1 MRREEGGDG
10 IELGL
15 HRRGAGAA
23 GGNAAGDA
31 GLERDLGVKIVF
43 EDVGIG
49 LIGLERQLLKDG
61 VVRDAVRH
69 QLAGNFV
76 RAAEGDALF
85 RQIIGQIRG
94 VDEALLGG
102 QQHVFGFSLHGRE
115 HRGHDLQAELRRVDA
130 VEHGL
135 LILLHVLVVGEGQ
148 ALERGEQGDEI
159 AMTTTLLDA
168 LGCSYDVG
176 QTVTLKVAA
185 NDYDPLAGSG
195 AVMEKAYT
203 LCGVLPAYDV
213 YWNLNGNLT
222 VSGIVTEPLA
232 LDGQKFQTFYY
243 LNAAAPVTASTD
255 PALVANEYAYPQ
267 EDTVSFSLRFLL
279 VAAILVSFFA
289 VAQYFLIVLHKR
301 VHTINT
307 FLTLGAKNRDLRLM
321 CLWEALFAGIAAVA
335 AGFALGCGAAAIGLG
350 LQKHLS
356 FLVIP
361 AASLA
366 PLAVLFLLSVLLGA
380 LLPAVLVRPQTTKP
394 KEKPAKK
401 FRLAQL
407 PLAPQIGVGCAVL
420 LIAVSC
426 LYVGWRVMLPYDLD
440 APYACMSIKMNGT
453 SGMPFSLK
461 DDLAALPGVEEVSA
475 AIDLTDIYTVTSDKI
490 QSSQML
496 ADIWVKDNGDIPSL
510 IMQNASKGTLNTTVC
525 ALPDDELRRIAADA
539 GVSDEEIETL
549 LAGDSVLTLWRDC
562 YYAPAADE
570 YYQGFQPDGSTL
582 VEPVF
587 AAGDKL
593 SIQYRR
599 YTGQD
604 EAGNEVY
611 RTYTAQLPIAGVVKS
626 ASNYTLLTT
635 DRLLFSGTIFVS
647 TALYH
652 KMFESAGSFFMEK
665 EGYSSLNVKL
675 SADSNFSLRRSI
687 SSVATRR
694 NGILRADNY
703 DLISQSYTEGTQSA
717 FLVGILAV
725 FGVLLGCA
733 LLVVLNLSA
742 YEIQQQR
749 LSLLLTLGVS
759 PKKLVLSYAKLLL
772 PVIVGTTL
780 LVNIVVYAAVSRIV
794 PIQSILDLIRIHTS
808 GRVFEFHKPVGSQ
821 IMVSILLMVFWL
833 SAALLP
839 IFSFIRKKAS
849 KGDIL

>member
-1 MRREEGGDG
+1 MKIKESPSIILAFHGMLGRKKQTSLLLLLLTLVFSFLTAAVIYSVSSAQVLQDTRCELYGAWQYLRLSDTAADVAQAQNTLPASAQVSTVTQNGIVLGADDG
-10 IELGL
+10 V
-15 HRRGAGAA
+15 A
-23 GGNAAGDA
+23 GGIGTVDDTFAQLGRIVPISGD
-31 GLERDLGVKIVF
+31 F
-43 EDVGIG
+43 PT
-49 LIGLERQLLKDG
+49 QL
-61 VVRDAVRH
+61 
-69 QLAGNFV
+69 
-76 RAAEGDALF
+76 
-85 RQIIGQIRG
+85 
-94 VDEALLGG
+94 
-102 QQHVFGFSLHGRE
+102 
-115 HRGHDLQAELRRVDA
+115 
-130 VEHGL
+130 
-135 LILLHVLVVGEGQ
+135 
-148 ALERGEQGDEI
+148 DEI

-222 VSGIVTEPLA
+222 VSGIVAEPLA

-243 LNAAAPVTASTD
+243 LNATAPVTASTD

-321 CLWEALFAGIAAVA
+321 CLWEALFAGLAAVA
-335 AGFALGCGAAAIGLG
+335 AGFALGCGAVAVGLG

-356 FLVIP
+356 FLAVP
-361 AASLA
+361 AASLV

-380 LLPAVLVRPQTTKP
+380 LLPAVLVRPQTAKP

-593 SIQYRR
+593 SIQYQR

-626 ASNYTLLTT
+626 ANNYTLLTT

>member
-1 MRREEGGDG
+1 MKIKESPSIILAFHGMLGRKKQTSLLLLLLTMVFSFLTAATIYSNSSAQALQDTRCELYGEWQYLRLSDTDTDAAQVRENLPASAKASTTIQNGIVLGADDG
-10 IELGL
+10 V
-15 HRRGAGAA
+15 A
-23 GGNAAGDA
+23 GGIGTVDDTFAQLGRIVPISGD
-31 GLERDLGVKIVF
+31 F
-43 EDVGIG
+43 PT
-49 LIGLERQLLKDG
+49 Q
-61 VVRDAVRH
+61 
-69 QLAGNFV
+69 
-76 RAAEGDALF
+76 
-85 RQIIGQIRG
+85 
-94 VDEALLGG
+94 
-102 QQHVFGFSLHGRE
+102 S
-115 HRGHDLQAELRRVDA
+115 
-130 VEHGL
+130 
-135 LILLHVLVVGEGQ
+135 
-148 ALERGEQGDEI
+148 DEI

-176 QTVTLKVAA
+176 QTFTLKVAA

-222 VSGIVTEPLA
+222 VSGIVAEPLA
-232 LDGQKFQTFYY
+232 IDGQKFQTFYY

-267 EDTVSFSLRFLL
+267 EDTVSSSLRFLL

-321 CLWEALFAGIAAVA
+321 CLWEALFAGLAAVA
-335 AGFALGCGAAAIGLG
+335 AGFALGCGAAAVGLG

-380 LLPAVLVRPQTTKP
+380 LLPAVLVRPQTAKP

-440 APYACMSIKMNGT
+440 APYACLSIKMNGT

-475 AIDLTDIYTVTSDKI
+475 AIDLTDTYTVTSDKI

-562 YYAPAADE
+562 YYDPAADE

-635 DRLLFSGTIFVS
+635 DRIIFSGTIFVS

-652 KMFESAGSFFMEK
+652 KMFESAGSYFMEK

-675 SADSNFSLRRSI
+675 SAGSNFSLRRSI
-687 SSVATRR
+687 SSIATRR
-694 NGILRADNY
+694 NGILSADNY

-742 YEIQQQR
+742 YEVQQQR

>member
-1 MRREEGGDG
+1 MKIKESPSIILAFHGMLGRKKQTSLLLLLLTLVFSFLTAAVIYSVSSAQVLQDTRCELYGAWQYLRLSDTAADAAQAQNTLPASAQVSTVIQNGIVLGADDG
-10 IELGL
+10 V
-15 HRRGAGAA
+15 A
-23 GGNAAGDA
+23 GGIGTVDDTFAQLGRIVPISGD
-31 GLERDLGVKIVF
+31 F
-43 EDVGIG
+43 PT
-49 LIGLERQLLKDG
+49 QP
-61 VVRDAVRH
+61 
-69 QLAGNFV
+69 
-76 RAAEGDALF
+76 
-85 RQIIGQIRG
+85 
-94 VDEALLGG
+94 
-102 QQHVFGFSLHGRE
+102 
-115 HRGHDLQAELRRVDA
+115 
-130 VEHGL
+130 
-135 LILLHVLVVGEGQ
+135 
-148 ALERGEQGDEI
+148 DEI

-168 LGCSYDVG
+168 LGYPYDIG

-222 VSGIVTEPLA
+222 VSGIVAEPLA
-232 LDGQKFQTFYY
+232 IDGQKFQTFYY
-243 LNAAAPVTASTD
+243 LNATAPVTASTD

-321 CLWEALFAGIAAVA
+321 CLWEALFAGLAAVA
-335 AGFALGCGAAAIGLG
+335 AGFALGCGAAAVGLG

-356 FLVIP
+356 FLMIP
-361 AASLA
+361 AASLV

-380 LLPAVLVRPQTTKP
+380 LLPAVLVRPQTAKP
-394 KEKPAKK
+394 KEKSAKK

-440 APYACMSIKMNGT
+440 APYACLSIKMNGT

-461 DDLAALPGVEEVSA
+461 EDLAALPGVEEVSA

-549 LAGDSVLTLWRDC
+549 LSGDSVLTLWRDC
-562 YYAPAADE
+562 YYDPAADE

-593 SIQYRR
+593 SIQYQR

-604 EAGNEVY
+604 EAGNDVY

-635 DRLLFSGTIFVS
+635 DRIIFSGTIFVS

-652 KMFESAGSFFMEK
+652 KMFESAGSYFMEK

-687 SSVATRR
+687 SSIATRR

-780 LVNIVVYAAVSRIV
+780 LVNIVVYAAVSCIV
-794 PIQSILDLIRIHTS
+794 PIQSILDLIRIHTN
-808 GRVFEFHKPVGSQ
+808 GRVYAFHKPVGSQ

>member
-1 MRREEGGDG
+1 MKIKESPSIILAFHGMLGRKKQTSLLLLLLTLVFSFLTAAVIYSVSSAQVLQDTRCELYGEWQYLCLSDTAADAAQAKNALPASAQVSTVTQNGIVLGADDG
-10 IELGL
+10 V
-15 HRRGAGAA
+15 A
-23 GGNAAGDA
+23 GGIGTVDDTFAQLGRIVPISGD
-31 GLERDLGVKIVF
+31 F
-43 EDVGIG
+43 PT
-49 LIGLERQLLKDG
+49 QP
-61 VVRDAVRH
+61 
-69 QLAGNFV
+69 
-76 RAAEGDALF
+76 
-85 RQIIGQIRG
+85 
-94 VDEALLGG
+94 
-102 QQHVFGFSLHGRE
+102 
-115 HRGHDLQAELRRVDA
+115 
-130 VEHGL
+130 
-135 LILLHVLVVGEGQ
+135 
-148 ALERGEQGDEI
+148 DEI

-185 NDYDPLAGSG
+185 NDYDPLAGAG
-195 AVMEKAYT
+195 AVMAKAST

-222 VSGIVTEPLA
+222 VSGIVAEPLA

-243 LNAAAPVTASTD
+243 LNATAPVTASTD

-267 EDTVSFSLRFLL
+267 EDTVSSSLRFLL

-321 CLWEALFAGIAAVA
+321 CLWEALFAGLAAVA
-335 AGFALGCGAAAIGLG
+335 AGFALGCGAAAVGLG

-356 FLVIP
+356 FLVVP
-361 AASLA
+361 AASLV

-380 LLPAVLVRPQTTKP
+380 LLPAVLVRPQTAKP

-440 APYACMSIKMNGT
+440 APYACLSIKMNGT

-461 DDLAALPGVEEVSA
+461 EDLAALPGVEEVSA
-475 AIDLTDIYTVTSDKI
+475 AIDLTDTYTVTSDKI
-490 QSSQML
+490 RSSQML

-510 IMQNASKGTLNTTVC
+510 IMQNASKGTLNTFVC

-562 YYAPAADE
+562 YYDPAADE

-635 DRLLFSGTIFVS
+635 DRTIFSGTIFVS

-652 KMFESAGSFFMEK
+652 KMFEGAGSYHMEK

-687 SSVATRR
+687 SSIATRR
-694 NGILRADNY
+694 NGILSADNY

-742 YEIQQQR
+742 YEVQQQR

>member
-1 MRREEGGDG
+1 MKIKESPSIILAFHGMLGRKKQTSLLLLLLTLVFSFLTAAVIYSVSSAQVLQDTRCELYGAWQYLRLSDTAADVAQAQNTLPASAQVSTVTQNGIVLGADDG
-10 IELGL
+10 V
-15 HRRGAGAA
+15 A
-23 GGNAAGDA
+23 GGIGTADDTFAQLGRIVPISGD
-31 GLERDLGVKIVF
+31 F
-43 EDVGIG
+43 PT
-49 LIGLERQLLKDG
+49 Q
-61 VVRDAVRH
+61 
-69 QLAGNFV
+69 
-76 RAAEGDALF
+76 
-85 RQIIGQIRG
+85 
-94 VDEALLGG
+94 
-102 QQHVFGFSLHGRE
+102 S
-115 HRGHDLQAELRRVDA
+115 
-130 VEHGL
+130 
-135 LILLHVLVVGEGQ
+135 
-148 ALERGEQGDEI
+148 DEI

-222 VSGIVTEPLA
+222 VSGIVAEPLA
-232 LDGQKFQTFYY
+232 IDGQKFQTFYY

-267 EDTVSFSLRFLL
+267 EDTVSSSLRFLL
-279 VAAILVSFFA
+279 VAAIMVSFFA

-321 CLWEALFAGIAAVA
+321 CLWEALFAGLAAVA
-335 AGFALGCGAAAIGLG
+335 AGFALGCGAAAVGLG

-356 FLVIP
+356 FLVVP
-361 AASLA
+361 AASLV

-380 LLPAVLVRPQTTKP
+380 LLPAVLVRPQTAKP

-426 LYVGWRVMLPYDLD
+426 LYVGWRVMLPYNLD
-440 APYACMSIKMNGT
+440 APYACLSIKMNGT

-461 DDLAALPGVEEVSA
+461 EDLAALPGVEEVSA
-475 AIDLTDIYTVTSDKI
+475 AIDLTDTYTVTSDKI

-496 ADIWVKDNGDIPSL
+496 ADIWVKDNGDIPSVL
-510 IMQNASKGTLNTTVC
+510 MHNASKGTLNTTVC

-549 LAGDSVLTLWRDC
+549 LAGDSVLPLWRDC
-562 YYAPAADE
+562 YYDPAADE

-611 RTYTAQLPIAGVVKS
+611 RTYTAQLPIVGVVKS
-626 ASNYTLLTT
+626 ANSYTLLTT
-635 DRLLFSGTIFVS
+635 DRLISSGTIFVS

-652 KMFESAGSFFMEK
+652 KMFESAGSYFMEK

-675 SADSNFSLRRSI
+675 SAGSNFSLRRSI
-687 SSVATRR
+687 SSIATRR

-742 YEIQQQR
+742 YEVQQQR

-794 PIQSILDLIRIHTS
+794 PIQSILDLIRIHTN
-808 GRVFEFHKPVGSQ
+808 GRVYAFHKPVGSQ

>member
-1 MRREEGGDG
+1 MKIKESPSIILAFHGMLGRKKQTGLLLLLLTLVFSFLTAAVIYSVSSAQVLQDTRCELYGEWQYLCLSDTAADAAQAKNALPASAQVSTVTQNGIVLGADDG
-10 IELGL
+10 V
-15 HRRGAGAA
+15 A
-23 GGNAAGDA
+23 GGIGTVDDTFAQ
-31 GLERDLGVKIVF
+31 LGRIVP
-43 EDVGIG
+43 IS
-49 LIGLERQLLKDG
+49 
-61 VVRDAVRH
+61 
-69 QLAGNFV
+69 GNFPT
-76 RAAEGDALF
+76 
-85 RQIIGQIRG
+85 QP
-94 VDEALLGG
+94 
-102 QQHVFGFSLHGRE
+102 
-115 HRGHDLQAELRRVDA
+115 
-130 VEHGL
+130 
-135 LILLHVLVVGEGQ
+135 
-148 ALERGEQGDEI
+148 DEI

-195 AVMEKAYT
+195 AVIEKAYT

-222 VSGIVTEPLA
+222 VSGIVAEPLA

-267 EDTVSFSLRFLL
+267 EDTVSSSLRFLL
-279 VAAILVSFFA
+279 AAAILVSFFA

-321 CLWEALFAGIAAVA
+321 CLWEALFAGLAAVA

-361 AASLA
+361 AASLV

-380 LLPAVLVRPQTTKP
+380 LLPAVLVRPQTARP
-394 KEKPAKK
+394 KENPAKK

-440 APYACMSIKMNGT
+440 APYACLSIKMNGT

-475 AIDLTDIYTVTSDKI
+475 AIDLTDTYTVTSDKI

-510 IMQNASKGTLNTTVC
+510 IMHNASKGTLNTTVC

-562 YYAPAADE
+562 YYDPAADE

-635 DRLLFSGTIFVS
+635 DRIIFSGTIFVS

-652 KMFESAGSFFMEK
+652 KMFESAGSYFMEK

-675 SADSNFSLRRSI
+675 SAGSNFSLRRSI
-687 SSVATRR
+687 SSIATRR
-694 NGILRADNY
+694 NGILSADNY

-742 YEIQQQR
+742 YEVQQQR

>member
-1 MRREEGGDG
+1 MKINESPSIILAFHGMLGRKKQTGLLLLLLTLVFSFLTAAVIYSVSSAQVLQDTRCELYGAWQYLRLSDTAADAAQAKNALPASAQVSTVTQNGIVLGADDG
-10 IELGL
+10 V
-15 HRRGAGAA
+15 A
-23 GGNAAGDA
+23 GGIGTVDDTFAQLGRIVPISGDFPA
-31 GLERDLGVKIVF
+31 
-43 EDVGIG
+43 
-49 LIGLERQLLKDG
+49 QP
-61 VVRDAVRH
+61 
-69 QLAGNFV
+69 
-76 RAAEGDALF
+76 
-85 RQIIGQIRG
+85 
-94 VDEALLGG
+94 
-102 QQHVFGFSLHGRE
+102 
-115 HRGHDLQAELRRVDA
+115 
-130 VEHGL
+130 
-135 LILLHVLVVGEGQ
+135 
-148 ALERGEQGDEI
+148 DEI

-185 NDYDPLAGSG
+185 NDYDPLEGSG
-195 AVMEKAYT
+195 TVMEKAYT

-222 VSGIVTEPLA
+222 VSGIVAEPLA

-267 EDTVSFSLRFLL
+267 EDTVSSSLRFLL

-307 FLTLGAKNRDLRLM
+307 FLTLGAKKRDLRLM
-321 CLWEALFAGIAAVA
+321 CLWEALFAGLAAVA
-335 AGFALGCGAAAIGLG
+335 AGFALGCGAAAVGLG

-356 FLVIP
+356 FLVVP
-361 AASLA
+361 AASLV

-380 LLPAVLVRPQTTKP
+380 LLPAVLVRPQTAKP

-440 APYACMSIKMNGT
+440 APYACLSIKMNGT

-461 DDLAALPGVEEVSA
+461 EDLAALPGVEEVSA
-475 AIDLTDIYTVTSDKI
+475 AIDLTDTYTVTSDKI
-490 QSSQML
+490 RSSQML

-510 IMQNASKGTLNTTVC
+510 IMPNASKGTLNATVC

-562 YYAPAADE
+562 YYDPAADE

-635 DRLLFSGTIFVS
+635 DRIIFSGTIFVS
-647 TALYH
+647 TTLYH
-652 KMFESAGSFFMEK
+652 KMFESAGSYHMEK

-687 SSVATRR
+687 SSIATRR
-694 NGILRADNY
+694 NGILSADNY

-742 YEIQQQR
+742 YEVQQQR

>member
-1 MRREEGGDG
+1 MKIKESPSIILAFHGMLGRKKQTSLLLLLLTLVFSFLTAAVIYSVSSAQVLQDTRCELYGEWQYLRLSDTAADAAQAQNALPASAQVSTVTQNGIVLGADDG
-10 IELGL
+10 V
-15 HRRGAGAA
+15 A
-23 GGNAAGDA
+23 GGIGTVDDTFAQLGRIVPISGD
-31 GLERDLGVKIVF
+31 F
-43 EDVGIG
+43 PT
-49 LIGLERQLLKDG
+49 Q
-61 VVRDAVRH
+61 
-69 QLAGNFV
+69 
-76 RAAEGDALF
+76 
-85 RQIIGQIRG
+85 
-94 VDEALLGG
+94 
-102 QQHVFGFSLHGRE
+102 S
-115 HRGHDLQAELRRVDA
+115 
-130 VEHGL
+130 
-135 LILLHVLVVGEGQ
+135 
-148 ALERGEQGDEI
+148 DEI

-195 AVMEKAYT
+195 AVIEKAYT

-222 VSGIVTEPLA
+222 VSGIVAEPLA

-267 EDTVSFSLRFLL
+267 EDTVSSSLRFLL
-279 VAAILVSFFA
+279 VAAIMVSFFA

-440 APYACMSIKMNGT
+440 APYACLSIEMNGT

-475 AIDLTDIYTVTSDKI
+475 AIDLTDTYTVTSDKI

-496 ADIWVKDNGDIPSL
+496 ADIWVKNNGDISSL
-510 IMQNASKGTLNTTVC
+510 LMHNASKGTLNTFVC

-562 YYAPAADE
+562 YYDPAADE

-593 SIQYRR
+593 SLQYRR

-626 ASNYTLLTT
+626 ARNYTLLTT
-635 DRLLFSGTIFVS
+635 DRTIFSGTIFVS

-652 KMFESAGSFFMEK
+652 KMFESAGSYFMEK

-687 SSVATRR
+687 SSIATRR

-742 YEIQQQR
+742 YEVQQQR

-780 LVNIVVYAAVSRIV
+780 LVNVVVYAAVSRIV

-808 GRVFEFHKPVGSQ
+808 GRVYAFHKPVGSQ
-821 IMVSILLMVFWL
+821 IMVSVLLMVFWL

>member
-1 MRREEGGDG
+1 MKINESPSIILAFHGMLGRKKQTGLLLLLLTLVFSFLTAAVIYSVSSAQVLQDTRCELYGAWQYLRLSDTAADAAQAKNTLPASAQVSTVIQNGIVLGADDG
-10 IELGL
+10 V
-15 HRRGAGAA
+15 A
-23 GGNAAGDA
+23 GGIGTVDSTFAQLGRIVPISGD
-31 GLERDLGVKIVF
+31 F
-43 EDVGIG
+43 PT
-49 LIGLERQLLKDG
+49 Q
-61 VVRDAVRH
+61 
-69 QLAGNFV
+69 
-76 RAAEGDALF
+76 
-85 RQIIGQIRG
+85 
-94 VDEALLGG
+94 
-102 QQHVFGFSLHGRE
+102 S
-115 HRGHDLQAELRRVDA
+115 
-130 VEHGL
+130 
-135 LILLHVLVVGEGQ
+135 
-148 ALERGEQGDEI
+148 DEI

-185 NDYDPLAGSG
+185 NDYDPLEGSG
-195 AVMEKAYT
+195 TVMEKAYT

-222 VSGIVTEPLA
+222 VSGIVAEPLA

-267 EDTVSFSLRFLL
+267 EDTVSSSLRFLL

-321 CLWEALFAGIAAVA
+321 CLWEALFAGLAAVA

-380 LLPAVLVRPQTTKP
+380 LLPAVLVRPQTAKP

-407 PLAPQIGVGCAVL
+407 PLAPQIGVGCTVL

-440 APYACMSIKMNGT
+440 APYACLSIKMNGT

-461 DDLAALPGVEEVSA
+461 EDLAALPGVEEVSA
-475 AIDLTDIYTVTSDKI
+475 AIDLTDTYTVTSDKI
-490 QSSQML
+490 RSSQML

-510 IMQNASKGTLNTTVC
+510 IMQNASKGTLNTMVC

-562 YYAPAADE
+562 YYDPAADE

-635 DRLLFSGTIFVS
+635 DRIIFSGTIFVS

-652 KMFESAGSFFMEK
+652 KMFESAGSYFMEK

-687 SSVATRR
+687 SSIATRR

-742 YEIQQQR
+742 YEVQQQR

-808 GRVFEFHKPVGSQ
+808 GRVYEFHKPVGSQ

>member
-1 MRREEGGDG
+1 MKIKESPSIILAFHGMLGRKKQTSLLLLLLTLVFSFLTAAVIYSVSSAQVLQDTRCELYGAWQYLRLSDTAEDAAQVQGALPASAQVSTVIQNGIVLGADDG
-10 IELGL
+10 V
-15 HRRGAGAA
+15 A
-23 GGNAAGDA
+23 GGIGTVDDTFAQLGRIVPISGD
-31 GLERDLGVKIVF
+31 F
-43 EDVGIG
+43 PT
-49 LIGLERQLLKDG
+49 QP
-61 VVRDAVRH
+61 
-69 QLAGNFV
+69 
-76 RAAEGDALF
+76 
-85 RQIIGQIRG
+85 
-94 VDEALLGG
+94 
-102 QQHVFGFSLHGRE
+102 
-115 HRGHDLQAELRRVDA
+115 
-130 VEHGL
+130 
-135 LILLHVLVVGEGQ
+135 
-148 ALERGEQGDEI
+148 DEI

-222 VSGIVTEPLA
+222 VSGIVAEPLA

-267 EDTVSFSLRFLL
+267 EDTVSSSLRFLL

-307 FLTLGAKNRDLRLM
+307 FLTLGAKKRDLRLM
-321 CLWEALFAGIAAVA
+321 CLWEALFAGLAAVA
-335 AGFALGCGAAAIGLG
+335 AGFALGCGAAAVGLG

-380 LLPAVLVRPQTTKP
+380 LLPAVLVRPQTAKP

-440 APYACMSIKMNGT
+440 APYACLSIKMNGT

-461 DDLAALPGVEEVSA
+461 EDLAALPGVEEVSA
-475 AIDLTDIYTVTSDKI
+475 AIDLTDTYTVTSDKI

-510 IMQNASKGTLNTTVC
+510 LMQNAEKGTLNTAVC

-539 GVSDEEIETL
+539 GVSDEETETL
-549 LAGDSVLTLWRDC
+549 LAGDSVLTLWGD
-562 YYAPAADE
+562 YYYDPAADE
-570 YYQGFQPDGSTL
+570 YYQGFQTDGKTL

-604 EAGNEVY
+604 EAGNDVY

-626 ASNYTLLTT
+626 ARNYTLLTT
-635 DRLLFSGTIFVS
+635 DRILYNGTVFVS

-652 KMFESAGSFFMEK
+652 KMFEGAGSYHMEK

-675 SADSNFSLRRSI
+675 AAGNNFSLRRSI
-687 SSVATRR
+687 ASIATRR
-694 NGILRADNY
+694 NGILSADNY
-703 DLISQSYTEGTQSA
+703 DLLSQSYTEGTQSA

-725 FGVLLGCA
+725 LGVLLGCA

-742 YEIQQQR
+742 YEVQQQR

-759 PKKLVLSYAKLLL
+759 PKKLVCSYAKRVI

-780 LVNIVVYAAVSRIV
+780 IVNILVSVAVSHIV
-794 PIQSILDLIRIHTS
+794 PIQSILDLIRIHTD
-808 GRVFEFHKPVGSQ
+808 GRVFEFHRPVGSQ
-821 IMVSILLMVFWL
+821 ILVSILLMGFWL
-833 SAALLP
+833 GAALLP
-839 IFSFIRKKAS
+839 VFSFIRKKAS

>member
-1 MRREEGGDG
+1 MIIKESPSIILAFHGMLGRKKQTGLLLLLLTLVFSFLTAAVIYSVSSAQVLQDTRCELYGEWQYLRLSDTAADAAQTQNTLPASAQVSTVIQDG
-10 IELGL
+10 IVLGADD
-15 HRRGAGAA
+15 GVA
-23 GGNAAGDA
+23 GGIGTVDDTFAQLGRIVPISGD
-31 GLERDLGVKIVF
+31 F
-43 EDVGIG
+43 PT
-49 LIGLERQLLKDG
+49 Q
-61 VVRDAVRH
+61 
-69 QLAGNFV
+69 
-76 RAAEGDALF
+76 
-85 RQIIGQIRG
+85 
-94 VDEALLGG
+94 
-102 QQHVFGFSLHGRE
+102 S
-115 HRGHDLQAELRRVDA
+115 
-130 VEHGL
+130 
-135 LILLHVLVVGEGQ
+135 
-148 ALERGEQGDEI
+148 DEI

-222 VSGIVTEPLA
+222 VSGIVAEPLA
-232 LDGQKFQTFYY
+232 IDGQKFQTFYY

-267 EDTVSFSLRFLL
+267 EDTVSSSLRFLL

-335 AGFALGCGAAAIGLG
+335 AGFALGCGAAAVGLG

-380 LLPAVLVRPQTTKP
+380 LLPAVLVRPQTAKI
-394 KEKPAKK
+394 KETPAKK

-440 APYACMSIKMNGT
+440 APYACLSIKMNGT

-461 DDLAALPGVEEVSA
+461 EDLAALPGVEEVSA
-475 AIDLTDIYTVTSDKI
+475 AIDLTDTYTVTSDKI

-510 IMQNASKGTLNTTVC
+510 IMQNASKGTLNTFVC

-562 YYAPAADE
+562 YYDPAADE

-593 SIQYRR
+593 SLQYRR

-611 RTYTAQLPIAGVVKS
+611 RTYTARLPIAGVVKS

-635 DRLLFSGTIFVS
+635 DRTIFSGTIFVS

-652 KMFESAGSFFMEK
+652 KMFESAGSYFMEK

-675 SADSNFSLRRSI
+675 SAGSNFSLRRSI
-687 SSVATRR
+687 SSIATRR
-694 NGILRADNY
+694 NGILRADSY

-742 YEIQQQR
+742 YEVQQQR

>member
-1 MRREEGGDG
+1 MKIKESPSIILAFHGMLGRKKQTGLLLLLLTLVFSFLTAAVIYSVSSAQVLQDTRCELYGEWQYLRLSDTAADAAQAQNALSASAQVSKVIQNGIVLGADDG
-10 IELGL
+10 V
-15 HRRGAGAA
+15 A
-23 GGNAAGDA
+23 GGIGTVDDTFAQLGRIVPISGD
-31 GLERDLGVKIVF
+31 F
-43 EDVGIG
+43 PT
-49 LIGLERQLLKDG
+49 QP
-61 VVRDAVRH
+61 
-69 QLAGNFV
+69 
-76 RAAEGDALF
+76 
-85 RQIIGQIRG
+85 
-94 VDEALLGG
+94 
-102 QQHVFGFSLHGRE
+102 
-115 HRGHDLQAELRRVDA
+115 
-130 VEHGL
+130 
-135 LILLHVLVVGEGQ
+135 
-148 ALERGEQGDEI
+148 DEI

-222 VSGIVTEPLA
+222 VSGIVAEPLA

-243 LNAAAPVTASTD
+243 LNATASVTASTD

-267 EDTVSFSLRFLL
+267 EDTVSSSLRFLL

-321 CLWEALFAGIAAVA
+321 CLWEALFAGLAAVA

-380 LLPAVLVRPQTTKP
+380 LLPAVLVRPQTARP
-394 KEKPAKK
+394 KENPAKK

-440 APYACMSIKMNGT
+440 APYACLSIKMNGT

-461 DDLAALPGVEEVSA
+461 EDLAALPGVEEVSA
-475 AIDLTDIYTVTSDKI
+475 AIDLTDTYTVTSDKI

-496 ADIWVKDNGDIPSL
+496 ADIWVKNNGDISSL
-510 IMQNASKGTLNTTVC
+510 LMHNASKGTLNTFVC

-562 YYAPAADE
+562 YYDPAADE

-593 SIQYRR
+593 SLQYRR

-604 EAGNEVY
+604 EAGNDVY

-626 ASNYTLLTT
+626 ARNYTLLTT
-635 DRLLFSGTIFVS
+635 DRTIFSGTIFVS

-652 KMFESAGSFFMEK
+652 KMFESAGSYFMEK

-687 SSVATRR
+687 SSIATRR

-703 DLISQSYTEGTQSA
+703 DLLSQSYTEGTQSA

-742 YEIQQQR
+742 YEVQQQR

-808 GRVFEFHKPVGSQ
+808 GREYAFHKPVGSQ

>member
-1 MRREEGGDG
+1 MKIKESPSIILAFHGMLGRKKQTSLLLLLLTLVFSFLTAAVIYSVSSAQVLQDTRCELYGEWQYLRLSDTAADAAQAQSALPASAQVSTVSQNGIVLGADDG
-10 IELGL
+10 V
-15 HRRGAGAA
+15 A
-23 GGNAAGDA
+23 GGIGTVDDTFAQLGRIVPISGD
-31 GLERDLGVKIVF
+31 F
-43 EDVGIG
+43 PM
-49 LIGLERQLLKDG
+49 Q
-61 VVRDAVRH
+61 
-69 QLAGNFV
+69 
-76 RAAEGDALF
+76 
-85 RQIIGQIRG
+85 
-94 VDEALLGG
+94 
-102 QQHVFGFSLHGRE
+102 S
-115 HRGHDLQAELRRVDA
+115 
-130 VEHGL
+130 
-135 LILLHVLVVGEGQ
+135 
-148 ALERGEQGDEI
+148 DEI

-168 LGCSYDVG
+168 LGCSYDIG

-195 AVMEKAYT
+195 TVMEKAYT

-321 CLWEALFAGIAAVA
+321 CLWEALFAGLAAVA
-335 AGFALGCGAAAIGLG
+335 AGFALGCGAAAVGLG

-380 LLPAVLVRPQTTKP
+380 LLPAVLVRPQTARP
-394 KEKPAKK
+394 KENPAKK

-440 APYACMSIKMNGT
+440 APYACLSIKMNGT

-475 AIDLTDIYTVTSDKI
+475 AIDLTDTYTVTSDKI

-496 ADIWVKDNGDIPSL
+496 ADIWVKNNGDISSL
-510 IMQNASKGTLNTTVC
+510 LMHNASKGTLNTFVC

-549 LAGDSVLTLWRDC
+549 LSGDSVLTLWGDC
-562 YYAPAADE
+562 YYDPAADE

-593 SIQYRR
+593 SIQYQR

-626 ASNYTLLTT
+626 ARNYTLLTT
-635 DRLLFSGTIFVS
+635 DRTIFSGTIFVS

-675 SADSNFSLRRSI
+675 AADNNFSLRRSI
-687 SSVATRR
+687 ASIATRR
-694 NGILRADNY
+694 NGILSADNY
-703 DLISQSYTEGTQSA
+703 DLLSQSYTEGTQSA

-742 YEIQQQR
+742 YEVQQQR

-780 LVNIVVYAAVSRIV
+780 LVNIVVYAAVSCIV
-794 PIQSILDLIRIHTS
+794 PIQSILDLIRIHTN
-808 GRVFEFHKPVGSQ
+808 GRVYAFHKPVGSQ

>member
-1 MRREEGGDG
+1 MKIKESPSIILAFHGMLGRKKQTSLLLLLLTLVFSFLTAAVIYSVSSAQVLQDTRCELYGAWQYLRLSDTAADAAQAKNTLPASAQVSTVIQNGIVLGADDG
-10 IELGL
+10 V
-15 HRRGAGAA
+15 A
-23 GGNAAGDA
+23 GGIGTVDDTFAQLGRIVPISGD
-31 GLERDLGVKIVF
+31 F
-43 EDVGIG
+43 PT
-49 LIGLERQLLKDG
+49 Q
-61 VVRDAVRH
+61 
-69 QLAGNFV
+69 
-76 RAAEGDALF
+76 
-85 RQIIGQIRG
+85 
-94 VDEALLGG
+94 
-102 QQHVFGFSLHGRE
+102 S
-115 HRGHDLQAELRRVDA
+115 
-130 VEHGL
+130 
-135 LILLHVLVVGEGQ
+135 
-148 ALERGEQGDEI
+148 DEI

-267 EDTVSFSLRFLL
+267 EDTVSSSLRFLL

-321 CLWEALFAGIAAVA
+321 CLWEALFAGLAAVA

-380 LLPAVLVRPQTTKP
+380 LLPAVLVRPQTAKP
-394 KEKPAKK
+394 KENPAKK

-440 APYACMSIKMNGT
+440 APYACLSIKMNGT

-510 IMQNASKGTLNTTVC
+510 IMQNASKGTLNTFVC

-562 YYAPAADE
+562 YYDPAADE

-635 DRLLFSGTIFVS
+635 DRILFSGTIFVS

-652 KMFESAGSFFMEK
+652 KMFESAGSYFMEK

-675 SADSNFSLRRSI
+675 SAGSNFSLRRSI
-687 SSVATRR
+687 SSIATRR

-725 FGVLLGCA
+725 FGALLGCA

-759 PKKLVLSYAKLLL
+759 PKKLVFSYAKLLL
-772 PVIVGTTL
+772 PVIIGTTL
-780 LVNIVVYAAVSRIV
+780 LINIIVYAAVSRIV

>member
-1 MRREEGGDG
+1 MKIKESPSIILAFHGMLGRKKQTSLLLLLLTLVFSFLTAAVIYSVSSAQVLQDTRCELYGEWQYLRLSGTAADAAQAQNTLPASAQVSTVIQNGIVLGADDG
-10 IELGL
+10 V
-15 HRRGAGAA
+15 A
-23 GGNAAGDA
+23 GGIGTADDTFAQLGRIVPISGD
-31 GLERDLGVKIVF
+31 F
-43 EDVGIG
+43 PT
-49 LIGLERQLLKDG
+49 Q
-61 VVRDAVRH
+61 
-69 QLAGNFV
+69 
-76 RAAEGDALF
+76 
-85 RQIIGQIRG
+85 
-94 VDEALLGG
+94 
-102 QQHVFGFSLHGRE
+102 S
-115 HRGHDLQAELRRVDA
+115 
-130 VEHGL
+130 
-135 LILLHVLVVGEGQ
+135 
-148 ALERGEQGDEI
+148 DEI

-243 LNAAAPVTASTD
+243 LNTTAPVTASTD

-267 EDTVSFSLRFLL
+267 EDTVSSSLRFLL

-321 CLWEALFAGIAAVA
+321 CLWEALFAGLAAVV
-335 AGFALGCGAAAIGLG
+335 AGFALGCGAAAVGLG

-380 LLPAVLVRPQTTKP
+380 LLPAVLVRPQTAKP

-440 APYACMSIKMNGT
+440 APYACLSIKMNGT

-461 DDLAALPGVEEVSA
+461 EDLAALPGVEEVSA
-475 AIDLTDIYTVTSDKI
+475 AIDLTDTYTITSDRI
-490 QSSQML
+490 QNSQML
-496 ADIWVKDNGDIPSL
+496 ADIWVKDNGNIPSVL
-510 IMQNASKGTLNTTVC
+510 MHNASKGTLNTTVC

-549 LAGDSVLTLWRDC
+549 LAGDSVLPLWRDC
-562 YYAPAADE
+562 YYDPAADE

-593 SIQYRR
+593 SIQHQR

-604 EAGNEVY
+604 EAGNDVY

-626 ASNYTLLTT
+626 ANNYTLLTT
-635 DRLLFSGTIFVS
+635 DRLISSGTIFVS

-652 KMFESAGSFFMEK
+652 KMFESAGSYFMEK

-675 SADSNFSLRRSI
+675 SAGSNFSLRRSI
-687 SSVATRR
+687 SSIATRR

-742 YEIQQQR
+742 YEVQQQR

-794 PIQSILDLIRIHTS
+794 PIQSILDLIRIHTN

>member
-1 MRREEGGDG
+1 MKIKESPSIILAFHGMLGRKKQTGLLLLLLTLVFSFLTAAVIYSVSSAQVLQDTRCELYGEWQYLRLSDTAADAAQAQNALPASAQVSTVTQNGIVLGADDG
-10 IELGL
+10 V
-15 HRRGAGAA
+15 A
-23 GGNAAGDA
+23 GGIGTVDDTFAQLGRIVPISGD
-31 GLERDLGVKIVF
+31 F
-43 EDVGIG
+43 PT
-49 LIGLERQLLKDG
+49 Q
-61 VVRDAVRH
+61 
-69 QLAGNFV
+69 
-76 RAAEGDALF
+76 
-85 RQIIGQIRG
+85 
-94 VDEALLGG
+94 
-102 QQHVFGFSLHGRE
+102 S
-115 HRGHDLQAELRRVDA
+115 
-130 VEHGL
+130 
-135 LILLHVLVVGEGQ
+135 
-148 ALERGEQGDEI
+148 DEI

-222 VSGIVTEPLA
+222 VSGIVAEPLA

-243 LNAAAPVTASTD
+243 LNAAASVTASTD

-267 EDTVSFSLRFLL
+267 EDTVSSSLRFLL

-321 CLWEALFAGIAAVA
+321 CLWEALFAGLAAVA
-335 AGFALGCGAAAIGLG
+335 AGFALGCGAAAVGLG

-361 AASLA
+361 AASLV

-380 LLPAVLVRPQTTKP
+380 LLPAVLVRPQITKP

-401 FRLAQL
+401 FHLAQL

-426 LYVGWRVMLPYDLD
+426 LYVGWRVMLPYNLD
-440 APYACMSIKMNGT
+440 APYACLSIKMNGRT

-461 DDLAALPGVEEVSA
+461 EDLAALPGVEEVSA
-475 AIDLTDIYTVTSDKI
+475 AIDLTDTYTVTSDKI

-496 ADIWVKDNGDIPSL
+496 ADIWVKNNGDISSL
-510 IMQNASKGTLNTTVC
+510 LMHNAEKGTLNTAVC

-539 GVSDEEIETL
+539 GVSDEEIETP

-562 YYAPAADE
+562 YYDPAADE

-604 EAGNEVY
+604 EAGNDVY

-635 DRLLFSGTIFVS
+635 DRIIFSGTIFVS

-652 KMFESAGSFFMEK
+652 KMFESAGSYHMEK

-675 SADSNFSLRRSI
+675 SAGSNFSLRRSI
-687 SSVATRR
+687 SSIATRR
-694 NGILRADNY
+694 NGILSADNY

>member
-1 MRREEGGDG
+1 MKIKESPSIILAFHGMLGRKKQTSLLLLLLTLVFSFLTAAVIYSVSSAQVLQDTRCELYGEWQYLRLSDTAADAAQVQGALPASAQVSTVIQNGIVLGADDG
-10 IELGL
+10 V
-15 HRRGAGAA
+15 A
-23 GGNAAGDA
+23 GGIGTADDTFAQLGRIVPISGD
-31 GLERDLGVKIVF
+31 F
-43 EDVGIG
+43 PT
-49 LIGLERQLLKDG
+49 Q
-61 VVRDAVRH
+61 
-69 QLAGNFV
+69 
-76 RAAEGDALF
+76 
-85 RQIIGQIRG
+85 
-94 VDEALLGG
+94 
-102 QQHVFGFSLHGRE
+102 S
-115 HRGHDLQAELRRVDA
+115 
-130 VEHGL
+130 
-135 LILLHVLVVGEGQ
+135 
-148 ALERGEQGDEI
+148 DEI

-195 AVMEKAYT
+195 AVIEKAYT

-222 VSGIVTEPLA
+222 VSGIVAEPLA
-232 LDGQKFQTFYY
+232 LEGQKLQTFYY

-267 EDTVSFSLRFLL
+267 EDTVSSSLRFLL

-361 AASLA
+361 AASLV

-380 LLPAVLVRPQTTKP
+380 LLPAVLVRPQITKP

-401 FRLAQL
+401 FHLAQL

-426 LYVGWRVMLPYDLD
+426 LYVGWRVMLPYNLD
-440 APYACMSIKMNGT
+440 APYACLSIKMNGT

-461 DDLAALPGVEEVSA
+461 EDLAALPGVEEVSA
-475 AIDLTDIYTVTSDKI
+475 AIDLTDTYTVTSDKI

-496 ADIWVKDNGDIPSL
+496 ADIWVKDNGKIPSL
-510 IMQNASKGTLNTTVC
+510 LMHNASKGTLNTTVC

-562 YYAPAADE
+562 YYDPAADE

-593 SIQYRR
+593 SIQYQR

-604 EAGNEVY
+604 EAGNDVY

-635 DRLLFSGTIFVS
+635 DRIIFSGTIFVS

-652 KMFESAGSFFMEK
+652 KMFESAGSYFMEK

-687 SSVATRR
+687 SSIATRR
-694 NGILRADNY
+694 NGILSADNY

-742 YEIQQQR
+742 YEVQQQR

>member
-1 MRREEGGDG
+1 MKINESPSIILAFHGMLGRKKQTGLLLLLLTLVFSFLTAAVIYSVSSAQVLQDTRCELYGAWQYLRLSDTAADAAQAQNALPASVRVSTVIQNG
-10 IELGL
+10 IVLG
-15 HRRGAGAA
+15 ADDSVA
-23 GGNAAGDA
+23 GGIGTADDTFAQLGRIVPISGD
-31 GLERDLGVKIVF
+31 F
-43 EDVGIG
+43 PT
-49 LIGLERQLLKDG
+49 Q
-61 VVRDAVRH
+61 
-69 QLAGNFV
+69 
-76 RAAEGDALF
+76 
-85 RQIIGQIRG
+85 
-94 VDEALLGG
+94 
-102 QQHVFGFSLHGRE
+102 S
-115 HRGHDLQAELRRVDA
+115 
-130 VEHGL
+130 
-135 LILLHVLVVGEGQ
+135 
-148 ALERGEQGDEI
+148 DEI

-195 AVMEKAYT
+195 AVIEKAYT

-222 VSGIVTEPLA
+222 VSGIVTEQLA

-267 EDTVSFSLRFLL
+267 EDTVSSSLRFLL

-307 FLTLGAKNRDLRLM
+307 FLTLGAKNLDLRLM
-321 CLWEALFAGIAAVA
+321 CLWEALFAGLAAVA
-335 AGFALGCGAAAIGLG
+335 AGFALGCGAAAVGLG

-356 FLVIP
+356 FLVVP
-361 AASLA
+361 AASLV

-380 LLPAVLVRPQTTKP
+380 LLPAVLVRPQTARP

-440 APYACMSIKMNGT
+440 APYACLSIKMNGT

-461 DDLAALPGVEEVSA
+461 EDLAALPGVEEVSA
-475 AIDLTDIYTVTSDKI
+475 AIDLTDTYTVTSDKI

-496 ADIWVKDNGDIPSL
+496 ADIWVKDNGNIPSL
-510 IMQNASKGTLNTTVC
+510 IMHNASKGTLNTTVC

-562 YYAPAADE
+562 YYDPAADE

-635 DRLLFSGTIFVS
+635 DRIIFSGTIFVS

-652 KMFESAGSFFMEK
+652 KMFESAGSYHMEK

-687 SSVATRR
+687 SSIATRR
-694 NGILRADNY
+694 NGILSADNY

-742 YEIQQQR
+742 YEVQQQR

>member
-1 MRREEGGDG
+1 MKGKENPALILAFHGM
-10 IELGL
+10 LG
-15 HRRGAGAA
+15 R
-23 GGNAAGDA
+23 
-31 GLERDLGVKIVF
+31 KK
-43 EDVGIG
+43 
-49 LIGLERQLLKDG
+49 QT
-61 VVRDAVRH
+61 
-69 QLAGNFV
+69 
-76 RAAEGDALF
+76 
-85 RQIIGQIRG
+85 
-94 VDEALLGG
+94 
-102 QQHVFGFSLHGRE
+102 SL
-115 HRGHDLQAELRRVDA
+115 
-130 VEHGL
+130 L
-135 LILLHVLVVGEGQ
+135 LILLTMVFSFLTAATIYSGSSAQ
-148 ALERGEQGDEI
+148 ALQDTRCELYGEWQYLRLSDTDTDAAQVRDNLPASAKASTAIQNGIVLGADNGLAGGIGTVDSAFAQLGRIVPISGNFPAQPDEI

-168 LGCSYDVG
+168 LGCSYDLG

-222 VSGIVTEPLA
+222 VSSIVTEPLA

-267 EDTVSFSLRFLL
+267 EDTVSSSLRFLL

-321 CLWEALFAGIAAVA
+321 CLWEALFAGLAAVA
-335 AGFALGCGAAAIGLG
+335 AGFALGCGAAAVGLG

-356 FLVIP
+356 FLVVP
-361 AASLA
+361 AASLV

-380 LLPAVLVRPQTTKP
+380 LLPAVLVRPQITKP

-401 FRLAQL
+401 FHLAQL
-407 PLAPQIGVGCAVL
+407 PLAPQVGVGCAVL

-426 LYVGWRVMLPYDLD
+426 LYVGWRVMLPYNLD
-440 APYACMSIKMNGT
+440 APYACLSIKMNGT

-461 DDLAALPGVEEVSA
+461 EDLAALPGVEDVSA
-475 AIDLTDIYTVTSDKI
+475 AINLTDIYSITSDKI
-490 QSSQML
+490 RSSQML
-496 ADIWVKDNGDIPSL
+496 SEIRVKDNGFYTGVPNL
-510 IMQNASKGTLNTTVC
+510 MHNASNGTLNTFVC
-525 ALPDDELRRIAADA
+525 ALPDDELEHIAEDA
-539 GVSDEEIETL
+539 GVPENSMDAL
-549 LAGDSVLTLWRDC
+549 LAGDSVLLRWEDC
-562 YYAPAADE
+562 YYDPAADE
-570 YYQGFQPDGSTL
+570 YYQGFQPDGSTP

-587 AAGDKL
+587 SAGDKL
-593 SIQYRR
+593 SIQYQR
-599 YTGQD
+599 YTGLD
-604 EAGNEVY
+604 EAGNDVY
-611 RTYTAQLPIAGVVKS
+611 QTYAAELPIAGIVKS
-626 ASNYTLLTT
+626 TADYTLLTT
-635 DRLLFSGTIFVS
+635 DRIFYNGTVFVS

-652 KMFESAGSFFMEK
+652 KMFEGAGSYHMEK

-675 SADSNFSLRRSI
+675 AAGNNFSLRRSI
-687 SSVATRR
+687 ASIATRR
-694 NGILRADNY
+694 NGILSADNY
-703 DLISQSYTEGTQSA
+703 DLLSQSYTEGTQSA

-725 FGVLLGCA
+725 LGVLLGCA

-742 YEIQQQR
+742 YEVQQQR

-759 PKKLVLSYAKLLL
+759 PKKLVCSYAKRVI

-780 LVNIVVYAAVSRIV
+780 IVNILVSVAVSHIV
-794 PIQSILDLIRIHTS
+794 PIQSILDLIRIHTD
-808 GRVFEFHKPVGSQ
+808 GRVLEFHRPVGSQ
-821 IMVSILLMVFWL
+821 ILVSILLMGFWL
-833 SAALLP
+833 GAALLP
-839 IFSFIRKKAS
+839 VFSFIRKKAS

>member
-1 MRREEGGDG
+1 MKVKENPSLILAFHGM
-10 IELGL
+10 LG
-15 HRRGAGAA
+15 R
-23 GGNAAGDA
+23 
-31 GLERDLGVKIVF
+31 KK
-43 EDVGIG
+43 
-49 LIGLERQLLKDG
+49 QT
-61 VVRDAVRH
+61 
-69 QLAGNFV
+69 
-76 RAAEGDALF
+76 
-85 RQIIGQIRG
+85 
-94 VDEALLGG
+94 
-102 QQHVFGFSLHGRE
+102 SL
-115 HRGHDLQAELRRVDA
+115 
-130 VEHGL
+130 L
-135 LILLHVLVVGEGQ
+135 LILLTMVFSFLTAATIYSNSSAQ
-148 ALERGEQGDEI
+148 ALQDTRCELYGEWQYLRLSDTDTDAAQVRENLPASAKASTTIQNGIVLGADDGVAGGIGTVDDTFAQLGRIVPISGDFPTQPDEI

-222 VSGIVTEPLA
+222 VSGIVAEPLA

-267 EDTVSFSLRFLL
+267 EDTVSSSLRFLL

-321 CLWEALFAGIAAVA
+321 CLWEALFAGLAAVA

-361 AASLA
+361 AASLV

-380 LLPAVLVRPQTTKP
+380 LLPAVLVRPQTAKP

-440 APYACMSIKMNGT
+440 APYACLSIKMNGT

-461 DDLAALPGVEEVSA
+461 EDLAALPGVEEVSA
-475 AIDLTDIYTVTSDKI
+475 AIDLTDTYTVTSDKI

-562 YYAPAADE
+562 YYDPAADE

-593 SIQYRR
+593 SIQYQR

-604 EAGNEVY
+604 EAGNDVY

-635 DRLLFSGTIFVS
+635 DRIIFSGTIFVS

-652 KMFESAGSFFMEK
+652 KMFESAGSYFMEK

-687 SSVATRR
+687 SSIATRR

-794 PIQSILDLIRIHTS
+794 PIQSILDLIRIHTN
-808 GRVFEFHKPVGSQ
+808 GRVYAFHKPVGSQ

>member
-1 MRREEGGDG
+1 MKINESPSIILAFHGMLGRKKQTGLLLLLLTLVFSFLTAAVIYSVSSAQVLQDTRCELYGAWQYLRLSDTAADAAQAQNALPASAQVSTVIQNGIVLGADDG
-10 IELGL
+10 V
-15 HRRGAGAA
+15 A
-23 GGNAAGDA
+23 GGIGTADDTFAQLGRIVPISGD
-31 GLERDLGVKIVF
+31 F
-43 EDVGIG
+43 PT
-49 LIGLERQLLKDG
+49 QP
-61 VVRDAVRH
+61 
-69 QLAGNFV
+69 
-76 RAAEGDALF
+76 
-85 RQIIGQIRG
+85 
-94 VDEALLGG
+94 
-102 QQHVFGFSLHGRE
+102 
-115 HRGHDLQAELRRVDA
+115 
-130 VEHGL
+130 
-135 LILLHVLVVGEGQ
+135 
-148 ALERGEQGDEI
+148 DEI

-195 AVMEKAYT
+195 TVMEKAYT

-232 LDGQKFQTFYY
+232 IDGQKFQTFYY

-267 EDTVSFSLRFLL
+267 EDTVSSSLRFLL
-279 VAAILVSFFA
+279 AAAILVSFFA

-321 CLWEALFAGIAAVA
+321 CLWEALFAGLAAVA
-335 AGFALGCGAAAIGLG
+335 AGFALGCGAAAVGLG

-356 FLVIP
+356 FLVVP
-361 AASLA
+361 AASLV

-380 LLPAVLVRPQTTKP
+380 LLPAVLVRPQTARP

-440 APYACMSIKMNGT
+440 APYACLSIKMNGT

-461 DDLAALPGVEEVSA
+461 EDLAALPGVEEVSA
-475 AIDLTDIYTVTSDKI
+475 AIDLPDTYTVTSDKI

-510 IMQNASKGTLNTTVC
+510 LMHNASKGTLNTTVC

-562 YYAPAADE
+562 YYDPAADE

-593 SIQYRR
+593 SIQYQR

-635 DRLLFSGTIFVS
+635 DRIIFSGTIFVS

-652 KMFESAGSFFMEK
+652 KMFESAGSYFMEK

-675 SADSNFSLRRSI
+675 SAGSNFSLRRSI
-687 SSVATRR
+687 SSIATRR

-742 YEIQQQR
+742 YEVQQQR

-833 SAALLP
+833 SAVLLP

>member
-1 MRREEGGDG
+1 MKIKESPSIILAFHGMLGRKKQTSLLLLLLTLVFSFLTAAVIYSVSSAQVLQDTRCELYGEWQYLRLSDTAADAAQVQGALPASAQVSTVIQNGIVLGADDG
-10 IELGL
+10 V
-15 HRRGAGAA
+15 A
-23 GGNAAGDA
+23 GGIGTADDTFAQLGRIVPISGD
-31 GLERDLGVKIVF
+31 F
-43 EDVGIG
+43 PT
-49 LIGLERQLLKDG
+49 Q
-61 VVRDAVRH
+61 
-69 QLAGNFV
+69 
-76 RAAEGDALF
+76 
-85 RQIIGQIRG
+85 
-94 VDEALLGG
+94 
-102 QQHVFGFSLHGRE
+102 S
-115 HRGHDLQAELRRVDA
+115 
-130 VEHGL
+130 
-135 LILLHVLVVGEGQ
+135 
-148 ALERGEQGDEI
+148 DEI

-203 LCGVLPAYDV
+203 LCGVLHAYDV

-222 VSGIVTEPLA
+222 VSSIVTEPLA

-267 EDTVSFSLRFLL
+267 EDTVSSSLRFLL

-289 VAQYFLIVLHKR
+289 AAQHFLIVLHKR

-321 CLWEALFAGIAAVA
+321 CLWEALFAGLAAVA

-361 AASLA
+361 AASLV

-380 LLPAVLVRPQTTKP
+380 LLPAVLVRPQTAKP

-461 DDLAALPGVEEVSA
+461 EDLAALPGVEEVSA
-475 AIDLTDIYTVTSDKI
+475 AIDLTDTYTITSDKI

-496 ADIWVKDNGDIPSL
+496 ADIWVKDNGNIPSL
-510 IMQNASKGTLNTTVC
+510 IMHNASKGTLNTTVC

-562 YYAPAADE
+562 YYDPAADE

-593 SIQYRR
+593 SLQYQR

-635 DRLLFSGTIFVS
+635 DRIILSGTIFVS

-652 KMFESAGSFFMEK
+652 KMFESAGSYFMEK

-687 SSVATRR
+687 SSIATRR

>member
-1 MRREEGGDG
+1 MKIKESPSIILAFHGMLGRKKQTSLLLLLLTLVFSFLTAAVIYSVSSAQVLQDTRCELYGEWQYLRLSDTAADAAQAQNTLPASAQVSTVIQNGIVLGADDG
-10 IELGL
+10 V
-15 HRRGAGAA
+15 A
-23 GGNAAGDA
+23 GGIGTVDDTFAQLGRIVPISGD
-31 GLERDLGVKIVF
+31 F
-43 EDVGIG
+43 PT
-49 LIGLERQLLKDG
+49 QP
-61 VVRDAVRH
+61 
-69 QLAGNFV
+69 
-76 RAAEGDALF
+76 
-85 RQIIGQIRG
+85 
-94 VDEALLGG
+94 
-102 QQHVFGFSLHGRE
+102 
-115 HRGHDLQAELRRVDA
+115 
-130 VEHGL
+130 
-135 LILLHVLVVGEGQ
+135 
-148 ALERGEQGDEI
+148 DEI

-222 VSGIVTEPLA
+222 VSGIVAEPLA
-232 LDGQKFQTFYY
+232 IDGQKLQTFYY

-321 CLWEALFAGIAAVA
+321 CLWEALFAGLAAVA
-335 AGFALGCGAAAIGLG
+335 AGFALGCGAAAVGLG

-356 FLVIP
+356 FLMIP
-361 AASLA
+361 AASLV

-380 LLPAVLVRPQTTKP
+380 LLPAVLVRPQTAKP

-440 APYACMSIKMNGT
+440 APYACLSIKMNGT

-461 DDLAALPGVEEVSA
+461 EDLAALPGVEEVSA
-475 AIDLTDIYTVTSDKI
+475 AIDLTDTYTVTSDKI

-496 ADIWVKDNGDIPSL
+496 ADIWVKNNGDISSL
-510 IMQNASKGTLNTTVC
+510 LMHNASKGTLNTFVC

-562 YYAPAADE
+562 YYDPAADE

-593 SIQYRR
+593 SLQYRR

-604 EAGNEVY
+604 EAGNDVY

-626 ASNYTLLTT
+626 ARNYTLLTT
-635 DRLLFSGTIFVS
+635 DRTIFSGTIFVS

-652 KMFESAGSFFMEK
+652 KMFESAGSYHMEK

-675 SADSNFSLRRSI
+675 AADNNFSLRRSI
-687 SSVATRR
+687 ASIATRR
-694 NGILRADNY
+694 NGILSADNY
-703 DLISQSYTEGTQSA
+703 DLLSQSYTEGTQSA

-725 FGVLLGCA
+725 LGVLLGCA

-742 YEIQQQR
+742 YEVQQQR

-759 PKKLVLSYAKLLL
+759 PKKLVCSYAKLVI

-780 LVNIVVYAAVSRIV
+780 IVNILVSVAVSHIV
-794 PIQSILDLIRIHTS
+794 PIQSILDLIRIHTE
-808 GRVFEFHKPVGSQ
+808 GRVFEFHRPVGSQ
-821 IMVSILLMVFWL
+821 ILVSVLLMVFWL

>member
-1 MRREEGGDG
+1 MKGKENPSLILAFHGM
-10 IELGL
+10 LG
-15 HRRGAGAA
+15 R
-23 GGNAAGDA
+23 
-31 GLERDLGVKIVF
+31 KK
-43 EDVGIG
+43 
-49 LIGLERQLLKDG
+49 QT
-61 VVRDAVRH
+61 
-69 QLAGNFV
+69 
-76 RAAEGDALF
+76 
-85 RQIIGQIRG
+85 
-94 VDEALLGG
+94 
-102 QQHVFGFSLHGRE
+102 SL
-115 HRGHDLQAELRRVDA
+115 
-130 VEHGL
+130 L
-135 LILLHVLVVGEGQ
+135 LILLTMVFSFLTAATIYSGSSAQ
-148 ALERGEQGDEI
+148 ALQDTRCELYGEWQYLRLSDTDTDAAQAQNALPASAQVSTVIQNGIVLGADDGVAGGIGTVDDTFAQLGRIVPISGDFPTQSDEI

-243 LNAAAPVTASTD
+243 LNATAPVTASTD

-267 EDTVSFSLRFLL
+267 EDTVSSSLRFLL

-321 CLWEALFAGIAAVA
+321 CLWEALFAGLAAVA
-335 AGFALGCGAAAIGLG
+335 AGFALGCGAAAVGLG

-356 FLVIP
+356 FLVVP

-380 LLPAVLVRPQTTKP
+380 LLPAVLIRPQTAKP

-440 APYACMSIKMNGT
+440 APYACLSIKMNGT

-475 AIDLTDIYTVTSDKI
+475 AIDLTDTYTVTSDKI
-490 QSSQML
+490 RSSQML
-496 ADIWVKDNGDIPSL
+496 ADIWVKDNGNIPSFL
-510 IMQNASKGTLNTTVC
+510 MHNASKGTLNTTVC

-635 DRLLFSGTIFVS
+635 DRILFSGTIFVS

-652 KMFESAGSFFMEK
+652 KMFESAGSYHMEK

-675 SADSNFSLRRSI
+675 AADNNFSLRRSI
-687 SSVATRR
+687 ASIATRR
-694 NGILRADNY
+694 NGILSADNY
-703 DLISQSYTEGTQSA
+703 DLLSQSYTEGTQSA

-725 FGVLLGCA
+725 FGALLGCA

-742 YEIQQQR
+742 YEVQQQR

-759 PKKLVLSYAKLLL
+759 PKKLVCSYAKRVI

-780 LVNIVVYAAVSRIV
+780 IVNILVSVAVSHIV
-794 PIQSILDLIRIHTS
+794 PIQSILDLIRIHTD
-808 GRVFEFHKPVGSQ
+808 GRVFEFHRPVGSQ
-821 IMVSILLMVFWL
+821 ILVSILLMGFWL
-833 SAALLP
+833 GAALLP
-839 IFSFIRKKAS
+839 VFSFIRKKAS

>member
-1 MRREEGGDG
+1 MKVKENPSLILAFHGM
-10 IELGL
+10 LG
-15 HRRGAGAA
+15 R
-23 GGNAAGDA
+23 
-31 GLERDLGVKIVF
+31 KK
-43 EDVGIG
+43 
-49 LIGLERQLLKDG
+49 QT
-61 VVRDAVRH
+61 
-69 QLAGNFV
+69 
-76 RAAEGDALF
+76 
-85 RQIIGQIRG
+85 
-94 VDEALLGG
+94 
-102 QQHVFGFSLHGRE
+102 SL
-115 HRGHDLQAELRRVDA
+115 
-130 VEHGL
+130 L
-135 LILLHVLVVGEGQ
+135 LILLTMVFSFLTAATIYSGSSAQ
-148 ALERGEQGDEI
+148 ALQDTRCELYGEWQYLRLSDTDTDAAQVRDNLPASAKASTAIQDGIVLGADNGLAGGIGTVDSAFAQLGRIVPISGNFPAQPDEI

-222 VSGIVTEPLA
+222 VSSIVTEPLA

-267 EDTVSFSLRFLL
+267 EDTVSSSLRFLL
-279 VAAILVSFFA
+279 AAAILVSFFA

-335 AGFALGCGAAAIGLG
+335 AGFALGCGAAAVGLG

-356 FLVIP
+356 FLMIP
-361 AASLA
+361 AASLV

-380 LLPAVLVRPQTTKP
+380 LLPAVLVRPQTAKP

-440 APYACMSIKMNGT
+440 APYACLSIKMNGT

-461 DDLAALPGVEEVSA
+461 EDLAALPGVEEVSA
-475 AIDLTDIYTVTSDKI
+475 AIDLTDTYTVTSDKI

-496 ADIWVKDNGDIPSL
+496 ADIWVKDNGKIPGVL
-510 IMQNASKGTLNTTVC
+510 MHNASKGTLNTTVC

-562 YYAPAADE
+562 YYDPAADE
-570 YYQGFQPDGSTL
+570 YYQGVQPDGSTL

-593 SIQYRR
+593 SIQHQR

-604 EAGNEVY
+604 EAGNDVY

-626 ASNYTLLTT
+626 ANNYTLLTT
-635 DRLLFSGTIFVS
+635 DRLIFSGTIFVS

-652 KMFESAGSFFMEK
+652 KMFESAGSYHMEK

-675 SADSNFSLRRSI
+675 AADNNFSLRRSI
-687 SSVATRR
+687 ASIATRR
-694 NGILRADNY
+694 NGILSADNY
-703 DLISQSYTEGTQSA
+703 DLLSQSYTEGTQSA

-725 FGVLLGCA
+725 LGVLLGCA

-742 YEIQQQR
+742 YEVQQQR

-759 PKKLVLSYAKLLL
+759 PKKLVCSYAKRVI

-780 LVNIVVYAAVSRIV
+780 IVNILVSVAVSHIV
-794 PIQSILDLIRIHTS
+794 PIQSILDLIRIHTD
-808 GRVFEFHKPVGSQ
+808 GRVFEFHRPVGSQ
-821 IMVSILLMVFWL
+821 ILVSILLMGFWL
-833 SAALLP
+833 GAALLP
-839 IFSFIRKKAS
+839 VFSFIRKKAS

>member
-1 MRREEGGDG
+1 MKIKESPSIILAFHGMLGRKKQTSLLLLLLTLVFSFLTAAVIYSVSSAQVLQDTRCELYGEWQYLRLSDTAEDAAQVQNALPASAQVSTVTQNGIVLGADDG
-10 IELGL
+10 V
-15 HRRGAGAA
+15 A
-23 GGNAAGDA
+23 GGIGTVDDTFAQLGRIVPISGD
-31 GLERDLGVKIVF
+31 F
-43 EDVGIG
+43 PT
-49 LIGLERQLLKDG
+49 QP
-61 VVRDAVRH
+61 
-69 QLAGNFV
+69 
-76 RAAEGDALF
+76 
-85 RQIIGQIRG
+85 
-94 VDEALLGG
+94 
-102 QQHVFGFSLHGRE
+102 
-115 HRGHDLQAELRRVDA
+115 
-130 VEHGL
+130 
-135 LILLHVLVVGEGQ
+135 
-148 ALERGEQGDEI
+148 DEI

-222 VSGIVTEPLA
+222 VSGIVAEPLA
-232 LDGQKFQTFYY
+232 IDGQKFQTFYY

-321 CLWEALFAGIAAVA
+321 CLWEALFAGLAAVA
-335 AGFALGCGAAAIGLG
+335 AGFALGCGAAAVGLG

-356 FLVIP
+356 FLVVP
-361 AASLA
+361 AASLV

-380 LLPAVLVRPQTTKP
+380 LLPAVLVRPHTAKP

-426 LYVGWRVMLPYDLD
+426 LYVGWRVMLPYNLD
-440 APYACMSIKMNGT
+440 APYACLSIKMNGT

-461 DDLAALPGVEEVSA
+461 EDLAALPGVEEVSA
-475 AIDLTDIYTVTSDKI
+475 AIDLTDTYTVTSDKI

-496 ADIWVKDNGDIPSL
+496 ADIWVKDNGFYTDIPSL
-510 IMQNASKGTLNTTVC
+510 LQNAERGTLNTTVC
-525 ALPDDELRRIAADA
+525 ALPEDELRRIAADA

-549 LAGDSVLTLWRDC
+549 LAGDSVLTLWGDC
-562 YYAPAADE
+562 YYDPAADA
-570 YYQGFQPDGSTL
+570 YYQKNTQTEGSIP
-582 VEPVF
+582 VEPLF

-611 RTYTAQLPIAGVVKS
+611 RTYTAQLPIVGVVKS
-626 ASNYTLLTT
+626 ANNYTLLTT
-635 DRLLFSGTIFVS
+635 DRLISSGTIFVS

-652 KMFESAGSFFMEK
+652 KMFESAGSYFMEK

-675 SADSNFSLRRSI
+675 SAGSNFSLRRSI
-687 SSVATRR
+687 SSIATRR

-742 YEIQQQR
+742 YEVQQQR

-780 LVNIVVYAAVSRIV
+780 LVNIVVYAAVSCIV
-794 PIQSILDLIRIHTS
+794 PIQSILDLIRIHTN
-808 GRVFEFHKPVGSQ
+808 GRVYAFHKPVGSQ

>member
-1 MRREEGGDG
+1 MKIKESPSIILAFHGMLGRKKQTSLLLLLLTLVFSFLTAAVIYSVSSAQVLQDTRCELYGEWQYLRLSDTAADAAQAQNTLPASAQVSTVIQNGIVLGADDG
-10 IELGL
+10 V
-15 HRRGAGAA
+15 A
-23 GGNAAGDA
+23 GGIGTVDDTFAQLGRIVPISGD
-31 GLERDLGVKIVF
+31 F
-43 EDVGIG
+43 PT
-49 LIGLERQLLKDG
+49 Q
-61 VVRDAVRH
+61 
-69 QLAGNFV
+69 
-76 RAAEGDALF
+76 
-85 RQIIGQIRG
+85 
-94 VDEALLGG
+94 
-102 QQHVFGFSLHGRE
+102 S
-115 HRGHDLQAELRRVDA
+115 
-130 VEHGL
+130 
-135 LILLHVLVVGEGQ
+135 
-148 ALERGEQGDEI
+148 DEI

-222 VSGIVTEPLA
+222 VSSIVTEPLA

-243 LNAAAPVTASTD
+243 LNAAASVTASTD

-267 EDTVSFSLRFLL
+267 EDTVSSSLRFLL

-380 LLPAVLVRPQTTKP
+380 LLPAVLVRPQTAKP

-440 APYACMSIKMNGT
+440 APYACLSIKMNGT

-461 DDLAALPGVEEVSA
+461 EDLAALPGVEEVSA
-475 AIDLTDIYTVTSDKI
+475 AIDLTDTYTVTSDKI
-490 QSSQML
+490 RSSQML

-525 ALPDDELRRIAADA
+525 ALPEDELRRIAVDA

-549 LAGDSVLTLWRDC
+549 LAGDSVLTLWGDC
-562 YYAPAADE
+562 YYDPAADE

-593 SIQYRR
+593 NLQYQR

-652 KMFESAGSFFMEK
+652 KMFESAGSYFMEK

-687 SSVATRR
+687 SSIATRR

>member
-1 MRREEGGDG
+1 MKIKESPSIILAFHGMLGRKKQTSLLLLLLTLVFSFLTAAVIYSVSSAQVLQDTRCELYGAWQYLRLSDTAADAAQAQNTLPASAQVSTVIQNGIVLGADDG
-10 IELGL
+10 V
-15 HRRGAGAA
+15 A
-23 GGNAAGDA
+23 GGIGTADDTFAQLGRIVPISGD
-31 GLERDLGVKIVF
+31 F
-43 EDVGIG
+43 PT
-49 LIGLERQLLKDG
+49 QP
-61 VVRDAVRH
+61 
-69 QLAGNFV
+69 
-76 RAAEGDALF
+76 
-85 RQIIGQIRG
+85 
-94 VDEALLGG
+94 
-102 QQHVFGFSLHGRE
+102 
-115 HRGHDLQAELRRVDA
+115 
-130 VEHGL
+130 
-135 LILLHVLVVGEGQ
+135 
-148 ALERGEQGDEI
+148 DEI

-222 VSGIVTEPLA
+222 VSGIVIEPLA

-243 LNAAAPVTASTD
+243 LNAAAPVIASTD

-267 EDTVSFSLRFLL
+267 EDTVSSSLRFLL

-301 VHTINT
+301 IHTINT

-321 CLWEALFAGIAAVA
+321 CLWEALFAGLAAVA
-335 AGFALGCGAAAIGLG
+335 AGFALGCGAAAVGLG

-361 AASLA
+361 AASLV

-380 LLPAVLVRPQTTKP
+380 LLPAVLVRPQTARP

-401 FRLAQL
+401 FRLEQL

-440 APYACMSIKMNGT
+440 APYACLSIKMNGT

-475 AIDLTDIYTVTSDKI
+475 AIDLTDTYTVTSDKI

-510 IMQNASKGTLNTTVC
+510 IMQNASKGTLNTFVC

-549 LAGDSVLTLWRDC
+549 LSGGSVLTLWRDC
-562 YYAPAADE
+562 YYDPAADE

-611 RTYTAQLPIAGVVKS
+611 RTYTARLPIAGVVKS

-635 DRLLFSGTIFVS
+635 DRTIFSGTIFVS

-652 KMFESAGSFFMEK
+652 KMFEGAGSYHMEK

-687 SSVATRR
+687 SSIATRR
-694 NGILRADNY
+694 NGILSADNY

-742 YEIQQQR
+742 YEVQQQR

-808 GRVFEFHKPVGSQ
+808 GRVYEFHKPVGSQ

>member
-1 MRREEGGDG
+1 MKIKESPSIILAFHGMLGRKKQTGLLLLLLTLVFSFLTAAVIYSVSSAQALQDTRCELYGKWQYLRLSDTAADAAQAQNTLPASAQVSTVIQNG
-10 IELGL
+10 IVLG
-15 HRRGAGAA
+15 ADDSVA
-23 GGNAAGDA
+23 GGIGTVDDTFAQLGRIVPISGD
-31 GLERDLGVKIVF
+31 F
-43 EDVGIG
+43 PT
-49 LIGLERQLLKDG
+49 QP
-61 VVRDAVRH
+61 
-69 QLAGNFV
+69 
-76 RAAEGDALF
+76 
-85 RQIIGQIRG
+85 
-94 VDEALLGG
+94 
-102 QQHVFGFSLHGRE
+102 
-115 HRGHDLQAELRRVDA
+115 
-130 VEHGL
+130 
-135 LILLHVLVVGEGQ
+135 
-148 ALERGEQGDEI
+148 DEI

-168 LGCSYDVG
+168 LGYPYDIG

-222 VSGIVTEPLA
+222 VSGIVAEPLA
-232 LDGQKFQTFYY
+232 IDGQKFQTFYY
-243 LNAAAPVTASTD
+243 LNAAAPVTASSD

-267 EDTVSFSLRFLL
+267 EDTVSSSLRFLL
-279 VAAILVSFFA
+279 AAAILVSFFA

-321 CLWEALFAGIAAVA
+321 CLWEALFAGLAAVA

-380 LLPAVLVRPQTTKP
+380 LLPAVLVRPQTAKP
-394 KEKPAKK
+394 KEKSAKK

-440 APYACMSIKMNGT
+440 APYACLSIKMNGT

-461 DDLAALPGVEEVSA
+461 EDLAALPGVEEVSA
-475 AIDLTDIYTVTSDKI
+475 AIDLTDTYTVTSDKI

-549 LAGDSVLTLWRDC
+549 LSGDSVLTLWRDC
-562 YYAPAADE
+562 YYDPAADE
-570 YYQGFQPDGSTL
+570 YYQGFQPDGSTW

-635 DRLLFSGTIFVS
+635 DRIIFSGTIFVS

-652 KMFESAGSFFMEK
+652 KMFESAGSYFMEK

-687 SSVATRR
+687 SSIATRR